1 MAKWGYISTA
11 LQGISA
17 LLLLATSAWLISR
30 AAEHPPIMYLMVA
43 VVGVRAFAL
52 GRSGF
57 RYAERITLH
66 STAFSM
72 ASQLRPRLF
81 AALIPKAPGELG
93 DISRGGF
100 VSSVVSD
107 VEEQQ
112 NRTIR
117 IVGPAVQVVATALV
131 GIAISFWLAPKA
143 GFSLLALT
151 CLALFLILPLSARIS
166 ATASKNITDLR
177 AELSAL
183 NVSTTENF
191 AVLAAFDWLGD
202 SLAQAAKLSHSL
214 NRAERR
220 ITYAAATSSALI
232 NLVSSVS
239 VLLALVFASE
249 ALAFESLAPVS
260 VAVLGLMPIAVF
272 ETIQANSAL
281 FQVRHRVRASS
292 RRLEELL
299 SSGNAKTEH
308 EDTSKIELGRIAE
321 LELRKV
327 AVSYDGATNVIQGF
341 DLHLKQGQ
349 TAALR
354 GRSGSGKTS
363 IAYLLLGFLN
373 SNQGE
378 YLINGKPAAAYVGDS
393 IRSKI
398 GYLEQSVSVFMGTLR
413 ENLKIAAPDA
423 SDDQL
428 WNALE
433 IARLAETFRTRA
445 GLDTQLGERGQL
457 ISAGEAQRVGL
468 ARLILKEFEFVILD
482 EPTSN
487 LDRKTADIL
496 LDDIFSISESR
507 GMGLLLITH
516 DELLAARCQVI
527 SELPQLKVAGV

>member
-66 STAFSM
+66 SAAFSM
-72 ASQLRPRLF
+72 ASKLRPKLF

-107 VEEQQ
+107 VEQQQ

-117 IVGPAVQVVATALV
+117 VAGPAVQVIATALV
-131 GIAISFWLAPKA
+131 GITLSFWLAPKA

-151 CLALFLILPLSARIS
+151 GLALVVILPVSARIS
-166 ATASKNITDLR
+166 ATASKNISGLR
-177 AELSAL
+177 SELSAL
-183 NVSTTENF
+183 NVSTTESF
-191 AVLAAFDWLGD
+191 AVLAAFEWLD
-202 SLAQAAKLSHSL
+202 DALARAAKLSRSL
-214 NRAERR
+214 DQAERR
-220 ITYAAATSSALI
+220 ITLAAATSSALL

-249 ALAFESLAPVS
+249 ALASESLSPVS
-260 VAVLGLMPIAVF
+260 VAVLGLIPMAVF

-281 FQVRHRVRASS
+281 FQVRQRVQASNK
-292 RRLEELL
+292 RLEELL
-299 SSGNAKTEH
+299 SNGDENSEP
-308 EDTSKIELGRIAE
+308 EDSSKIELEPIAE

-327 AVSYDGATNVIQGF
+327 SVSYDGAVNVIQGF
-341 DLHLKQGQ
+341 DLHLKKGQ
-349 TAALR
+349 TTALR

-373 SNQGE
+373 TNQGE
-378 YLINGKPAAAYVGDS
+378 YLLNGKPATAYVGDS

-398 GYLEQSVSVFMGTLR
+398 GYLEQSVNIFMGTVR
-413 ENLKIAAPDA
+413 ENLKIAAPGA
-423 SDDQL
+423 SDEQL
-428 WNALE
+428 WTALE
-433 IARLAETFRTRA
+433 NAKLADTFRTRA

-468 ARLILKEFEFVILD
+468 ARLTLKEFDFVILD

-487 LDRKTADIL
+487 LDRRTADIL
-496 LDDIFSISESR
+496 LDDIFSISKSK

-516 DELLAARCQVI
+516 DEMLAARCQVI
-527 SELPQLKVAGV
+527 SELPQPTVAGV